1 MRIEDMPRPWLL
13 AAVTG
18 VPMTALLERAD
29 QELAEWQEAML
40 RDHEAPPPVP
50 DRDHT
55 QGHRNNVVMLPSW
68 Q

>member
-1 MRIEDMPRPWLL
+1 M
-13 AAVTG
+13 AV
-18 VPMTALLERAD
+18 LLERAD

-50 DRDHT
+50 DLDHT
-55 QGHRNNVVMLPSW
+55 QGRRNNVVMVPSW